1 MTMEKVDLEPQV
13 VESGSSRDFDPALEK
28 KLLRKIDWRVIPAL
42 WFLFLVS
49 FMDRSNIGNA
59 KVAGMSKELH
69 LVGNKYN
76 LAVTMFTVAY
86 VIFGVPANLLVKKFG
101 PRMLVLYMFT
111 WGLFVM
117 GQGLVKTATGLIAC
131 RFFMGMCEAGFVP
144 GCAYLIGSYYKRDE
158 FLRRYAIFFSANM
171 AAGAF
176 NGLFS
181 SLITPLK
188 LDGYEG
194 WRWLFLIEAI
204 ITMGVSVICYWIVV
218 PFPEDATFL
227 TAEEKALLLARLE
240 SDGAGVR
247 NDPISFHRVLS
258 MAWDW
263 KIWIC
268 VLAYIGAEES
278 ASSLANFM
286 PSIIKGMGFTS
297 RAAQEHT
304 IPVYA
309 VAFVLTL
316 SCAWLSDHL
325 RHRYLFTLF
334 GSVLVV
340 IGWAIELAYY
350 LPVGVR
356 YLGVFFVASGAF
368 IMMSTI
374 VVWLCVNLGKGVKR
388 NVGMGLLPAFGNA
401 GAFVSGNVFITD
413 QAPRYPAGFGVG
425 VGFAVMGGLACTVY
439 YFALRME
446 NARRDR
452 LAQSQQTKEW
462 SSENAQ
468 DAQDLGDAHPDFRF
482 QL

>member
-1 MTMEKVDLEPQV
+1 MEKPDIEPRV
-13 VESGSSRDFDPALEK
+13 VESSTGYVDPALEK
-28 KLLRKIDWRVIPAL
+28 KLLRKLDWRVIPAL
-42 WFLFLVS
+42 WFLFLIS

-59 KVAGMSKELH
+59 KIAGMAKELN

-86 VIFGVPANLLVKKFG
+86 VIFGMPANLLVKKFG
-101 PRMLVLYMFT
+101 PKMLVLYMFT

-117 GQGLVKTATGLIAC
+117 GQDLTKNATGLIAC

-181 SLITPLK
+181 SLLTGLK
-188 LDGYEG
+188 MEGYDG

-204 ITMGVSVICYWIVV
+204 ITMGVSIICYWIVV

-227 TAEEKALLLARLE
+227 TPDEKALLLARLE
-240 SDGAGVR
+240 ADGGSVR
-247 NDPISFHRVLS
+247 SDPISFKQVLS
-258 MAWDW
+258 MAGDW

-268 VLAYIGAEES
+268 VLGYLGAEES
-278 ASSLANFM
+278 ASSLVAFQ
-286 PSIIKGMGFTS
+286 PTILKDLGWTS
-297 RAAQEHT
+297 RSAQEHS
-304 IPVYA
+304 IPIYA

-334 GSVLVV
+334 RSVLII
-340 IGWAIELAYY
+340 IGWSIELAQVQ
-350 LPVGVR
+350 PAGIR
-356 YLGVFFVASGAF
+356 YMGMFFVASGAF

-388 NVGMGLLPAFGNA
+388 SVGMGLLPAFGNCD
-401 GAFVSGNVFITD
+401 AFVSGTVFITS
-413 QAPRYPAGFGVG
+413 QSPRYPVGFRVGLAFGV
-425 VGFAVMGGLACTVY
+425 VAGLACTVY
-439 YFALRME
+439 YFALRAE
-446 NARRDR
+446 NRRREGKSD
-452 LAQSQQTKEW
+452 QSVPEGGML
-462 SSENAQ
+462 
-468 DAQDLGDAHPDFRF
+468 DMGDSHPEFRY

>member
-1 MTMEKVDLEPQV
+1 MELEKTEIEPRV
-13 VESGSSRDFDPALEK
+13 VEASTGDNIDPALEK
-28 KLLRKIDWRVIPAL
+28 KLLRKLDWRVIPAL

-59 KVAGMSKELH
+59 KIAGMSKELH
-69 LVGNKYN
+69 LVGNDYN

-86 VIFGVPANLLVKKFG
+86 VIFGMPANLLVKRFG
-101 PRMLVLYMFT
+101 PKMLVLYMFT

-117 GQGLVKTATGLIAC
+117 GQGLVKTASGLIAC

-181 SLITPLK
+181 SLLTPLN
-188 LDGYEG
+188 LDGYKG
-194 WRWLFLIEAI
+194 WRWLFLIESI
-204 ITMGVSVICYWIVV
+204 ITVGVSLICYWIVV

-227 TAEEKALLLARLE
+227 TAEEKTLLLARLKA
-240 SDGAGVR
+240 DGGSVR
-247 NDPISFHRVLS
+247 DDPISFKRVIS
-258 MAWDW
+258 MAADW

-268 VLAYIGAEES
+268 VLAYLGAEES
-278 ASSLANFM
+278 ASSLVNFQ
-286 PSIIKGMGFTS
+286 PTILKDLGWTS
-297 RAAQEHT
+297 RSAQEHT

-325 RHRYLFTLF
+325 RHRYIFTMI
-334 GSVLVV
+334 GSVLTI
-340 IGWAIELAYY
+340 IGWSVELSHVQSA
-350 LPVGVR
+350 GVR
-356 YLGVFFVASGAF
+356 YMGIFFVASGAF

-388 NVGMGLLPAFGNA
+388 SVGMGLLPAFGNC
-401 GAFVSGNVFITD
+401 GAFVSGNVFISSES
-413 QAPRYPAGFGVG
+413 PKYPTGFGVG
-425 VGFAVMGGLACTVY
+425 LAFAVVAGLACTVY
-439 YFALRME
+439 FFALQAE
-446 NARRDR
+446 NRRRDGQP
-452 LAQSQQTKEW
+452 AKEET
-462 SSENAQ
+462 SEMAPEA
-468 DAQDLGDAHPDFRF
+468 DDLGDAHPDFRF

>member
-1 MTMEKVDLEPQV
+1 MEMEKIEIEPRV
-13 VESGSSRDFDPALEK
+13 VEASTGDNIGPALEK
-28 KLLRKIDWRVIPAL
+28 KLLRKLDWRVIPAL

-59 KVAGMSKELH
+59 KIAGMSKELH
-69 LVGNKYN
+69 LVGNDYN

-86 VIFGVPANLLVKKFG
+86 VIFGMPANLLVKKFG
-101 PRMLVLYMFT
+101 PKMLVLYMFT

-117 GQGLVKTATGLIAC
+117 GQGLVKTASGLIAC

-176 NGLFS
+176 NGS
-181 SLITPLK
+181 
-188 LDGYEG
+188 
-194 WRWLFLIEAI
+194 I
-204 ITMGVSVICYWIVV
+204 ITMGVSLICYWVVV

-227 TAEEKALLLARLE
+227 TAEEKTLLLARLKA
-240 SDGAGVR
+240 DGGSVR
-247 NDPISFHRVLS
+247 DDPISFKRVVS
-258 MAWDW
+258 MAADW

-268 VLAYIGAEES
+268 VLAYLGAEES
-278 ASSLANFM
+278 ASSLVNFQ
-286 PSIIKGMGFTS
+286 PTILKDLGWTS
-297 RAAQEHT
+297 RSAQEHT

-325 RHRYLFTLF
+325 RHRYVFTMI
-334 GSVLVV
+334 GSVLTI
-340 IGWAIELAYY
+340 IGWSVELSHVQSA
-350 LPVGVR
+350 GVR
-356 YLGVFFVASGAF
+356 YMGIFFVASGAF

-388 NVGMGLLPAFGNA
+388 SVGMGLLPAFGNC
-401 GAFVSGNVFITD
+401 GAFVSGNVFITSES
-413 QAPRYPAGFGVG
+413 PKYPTGFGVG
-425 VGFAVMGGLACTVY
+425 LAFAVVAGLACTVY
-439 YFALRME
+439 FFALQAE
-446 NARRDR
+446 NRRRDGQP
-452 LAQSQQTKEW
+452 AKEET
-462 SSENAQ
+462 SEMAPEA
-468 DAQDLGDAHPDFRF
+468 DDLGDAHPDFRF